1 MVSTTAATR
10 YVIRH
15 ADGTYYTRT
24 NVGHGIARRMEVQHR
39 TDPTGVSCWQTI
51 DQAEQWLRRS
61 GRFDGGRPSA
71 EYQVVPIEVS

>member
-1 MVSTTAATR
+1 MTTTTRSASVR

-24 NVGHGIARRMEVQHR
+24 HVGRLLAVQHR
-39 TDPTGVSCWQTI
+39 DTPEGVSCWHTTA
-51 DQAEQWLRRS
+51 DAEQWLRRS

-71 EYQVVPIEVS
+71 EYQVVPAEVP